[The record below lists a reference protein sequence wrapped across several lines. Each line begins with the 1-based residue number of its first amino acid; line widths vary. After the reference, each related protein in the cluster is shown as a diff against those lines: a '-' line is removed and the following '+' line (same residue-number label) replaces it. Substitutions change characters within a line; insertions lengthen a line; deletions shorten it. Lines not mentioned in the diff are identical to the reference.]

1 MKLIQLSDS
10 EAYSIG
16 SATLVSGSALIYD
29 KNFAHCYNLSPFDA
43 TVEYLQEEIARRIE
57 RIPGDSR
64 QCDEFKF
71 TRQPTRIADIDG
83 TIVPFN
89 LIHPYNYFHFL
100 IESLPSLLYLIHSNF
115 LQPDHVIVSGLLH
128 PNMQHA
134 LKLVTENRFQLFEVG
149 LLNSVAAKQAI
160 AAKESFSC
168 YELIDGSSP
177 TKVHYNGANLLALRE
192 CFRQRLKFHDNAAQ
206 LKLFILRQSSH
217 RNIVNLKE
225 LVATAESRGFL
236 VTSPETLSFRKQVEL
251 FSSASTI
258 IGPTGAWLANLLF
271 VGSEARVAILYPETC
286 RTAVSLWKRLG
297 DILGIAVADC
307 YFQTSFLNQYQPIHS
322 DFHVDIDAFAELLD
336 NPNG

>member
-29 KNFAHCYNLSPFDA
+29 KNFDHCYNLSPFDA

-64 QCDEFKF
+64 QCNEFKF

-115 LQPDHVIVSGLLH
+115 LQPDHIIVSGLLH

-134 LKLVTENRFQLFEVG
+134 LKLGNRSHPLKK
-149 LLNSVAAKQAI
+149 S
-160 AAKESFSC
+160 
-168 YELIDGSSP
+168 
-177 TKVHYNGANLLALRE
+177 
-192 CFRQRLKFHDNAAQ
+192 RQRDDLYG
-206 LKLFILRQSSH
+206 
-217 RNIVNLKE
+217 IVAK
-225 LVATAESRGFL
+225 
-236 VTSPETLSFRKQVEL
+236 
-251 FSSASTI
+251 
-258 IGPTGAWLANLLF
+258 LANDLTDA
-271 VGSEARVAILYPETC
+271 ARCT
-286 RTAVSLWKRLG
+286 
-297 DILGIAVADC
+297 
-307 YFQTSFLNQYQPIHS
+307 
-322 DFHVDIDAFAELLD
+322 
-336 NPNG
+336 

>member
-29 KNFAHCYNLSPFDA
+29 KNFDHCYNLSPFDA

-64 QCDEFKF
+64 QCDKFKF

-225 LVATAESRGFL
+225 LVAAAESRGFL

-286 RTAVSLWKRLG
+286 RTSVSLWKRLV
-297 DILGIAVADC
+297 LRPP
-307 YFQTSFLNQYQPIHS
+307 L
-322 DFHVDIDAFAELLD
+322 
-336 NPNG
+336 